1 MTECLIIT
9 PIAHEFVEEVERLT
23 DGKIPVRG
31 CRDEA
36 ELEELYQGHRVL
48 FGNPS
53 IIASTLDRMPDV
65 EWIQSSWAGVTP
77 LIEHKRRDY
86 ILTGVKDVFGPQMSE
101 YVFGYLLAHELK
113 IFERKRR
120 QDCQEWYKYHS
131 GMLEG
136 RSIGIMGT
144 GSIGRHIAE
153 TARAFGL
160 SVRGLSRT
168 GAKAD
173 HFDAVYDIE
182 HIQSFLE
189 GCHYLVSTLPKT
201 PDTDGLLSAQTL
213 GKLPTNA
220 YFINVGRSNVI
231 DDEALVRA
239 LESGRLSGAVL
250 DVFDEEPIP
259 ADDPLWNAPNLL
271 ITAHISAISHPLLLV
286 PIFVENYE
294 RFVQGKPL
302 RHVVNFDA
310 GY

>member
-1 MTECLIIT
+1 
-9 PIAHEFVEEVERLT
+9 
-23 DGKIPVRG
+23 
-31 CRDEA
+31 
-36 ELEELYQGHRVL
+36 
-48 FGNPS
+48 
-53 IIASTLDRMPDV
+53 
-65 EWIQSSWAGVTP
+65 
-77 LIEHKRRDY
+77 
-86 ILTGVKDVFGPQMSE
+86 MSE

-113 IFERKRR
+113 ILERKRR

-153 TARAFGL
+153 TAHAFGL

-213 GKLPTNA
+213 GKLPANA

-231 DDEALVRA
+231 DDEALIRA

-250 DVFDEEPIP
+250 DVFDEEPLP
-259 ADDPLWNAPNLL
+259 ADDPLWTAPNLL